1 MPPMSPHD
9 TSDDSSDGS
18 SDVDVE
24 RGDRSLSVRRVI
36 PAAPEEIFAVITDP
50 SMHPV
55 IDGSGTV
62 KGLRTADAERLG
74 PGSRFGMRM
83 RIGVPYLIS
92 NVVVE
97 YEEHRRI
104 AWRHFARHRW
114 RFELEPV
121 DGGTEVVH
129 TFDWSTALAPRYVE
143 LMRYPQKH
151 PASMARTLER
161 LEEVVTA
168 GGDAAAGS

>member
-1 MPPMSPHD
+1 MNRHD
-9 TSDDSSDGS
+9 ASAGF
-18 SDVDVE
+18 DVE
-24 RGDRSLSVRRVI
+24 QGDRRVSVRRVV
-36 PAAPEEIFAVITDP
+36 PAPPEQIFGVIADP

-62 KGLRTADAERLG
+62 KGLRRMDGERLEAG
-74 PGSRFGMRM
+74 TRFRMRM
-83 RIGVPYLIS
+83 RIGLPYVIS

-97 YEEHRRI
+97 YDENRRL
-104 AWRHFARHRW
+104 AWRHAGRHRW

-129 TFDWSTALAPRYVE
+129 TFDWSTALVPRFVE
-143 LMRYPQKH
+143 LMKYPQRH

-161 LEEVVTA
+161 LEEVVT
-168 GGDAAAGS
+168 GGDARAGS